1 MRVRPIFWILLALA
15 CAGVLL
21 FAATVHLPVPAVMQV
36 HVAQTLPTSDGFEAS
51 IELHLS
57 DPQGIPIDQAQITPD
72 AYMTNMAMSAQHIQ
86 VFTRGSGNYEVFV
99 PLSMA
104 GPWAVHIAA
113 AADGFDVQQQTLHI
127 QVA

>member
-1 MRVRPIFWILLALA
+1 MRVRPIFWLLLALS
-15 CAGVLL
+15 CAGVLI
-21 FAATVHLPVPAVMQV
+21 FAATFRLPVPAVMQV
-36 HVAQTLPTSDGFEAS
+36 HVTQTVPTSVGFETS

-57 DPQGIPIDQAQITPD
+57 DAQGIPIDQAQITPD

-86 VFTRGSGNYEVFV
+86 VFTRGDGYYEVFV

-104 GPWAVHIAA
+104 GPWAIHIAA
-113 AADGFDVQQQTLHI
+113 AADGFDTQQRTLPI